1 MEKDRAKFGPE
12 YGDRFCMLQL
22 VGRHE
27 MDKVQLQKESEA
39 NAAAAK
45 NGLLGSMTALQ
56 AAALATQAA
65 LQNPA
70 LQPLLMAQAAA
81 NPWLNPAALHLGLM
95 GTPGVLGAGQLP
107 PSLTGGLPGRMQA
120 GSSTQI
126 PLARH
131 QQFLSSRLR
140 TVLTCVKCTGPQFLC
155 CATRPCCCQTHEPQQ
170 FIARHHMTVAK
181 CTWP

>member
-1 MEKDRAKFGPE
+1 MSNINHGAPTCHPLFQVRAMEKDRAKFGPE

-81 NPWLNPAALHLGLM
+81 NPWFNPAALHLGLM
-95 GTPGVLGAGQLP
+95 GNPGVAALAGAGQLP
-107 PSLTGGLPGRMQA
+107 PSIAGGLPGKAQRNAPQTIGMFPA
-120 GSSTQI
+120 
-126 PLARH
+126 ARA
-131 QQFLSSRLR
+131 RLLLEIFSAASL
-140 TVLTCVKCTGPQFLC
+140 VQLLV
-155 CATRPCCCQTHEPQQ
+155 
-170 FIARHHMTVAK
+170 
-181 CTWP
+181 